1 MIAKVIAIMW
11 CVGATICAANVL
23 YDAQTDV
30 HGSVSVYFG
39 TDGPQFKQW
48 LQDED

>member
-1 MIAKVIAIMW
+1 VITRIIVIFW
-11 CVGATICAANVL
+11 VIGATVCAANVL

-39 TDGPQFKQW
+39 TDEPQFKGW
-48 LQDED
+48 LEGD